1 MYYSPTKKSVSLL
14 LHHSSP
20 YFYLEVNMCLFL
32 LQHTVNRRS
41 FPLQLPSSSSTV
53 MVAGL
58 SLQLEHNSS
67 TLQQWHSVPGTG
79 TAVLAGLSL
88 LLQQNSQHQP
98 PQPASPSH
106 FTHISSR
113 KRCNGCATHKIKMND
128 MKLGKRSGKKP
139 VKSLVFY
146 QTGGGGVSLGG

>member
-20 YFYLEVNMCLFL
+20 YFYLEVNMFLFL

-53 MVAGL
+53 MGADL

-67 TLQQWHSVPGTG
+67 ILQRLSVPGTG

-106 FTHISSR
+106 FSHISSR

-128 MKLGKRSGKKP
+128 MKLGKGSEKKP
-139 VKSLVFY
+139 CKKSGLLPNRGR
-146 QTGGGGVSLGG
+146 GGLGG